1 MNSNLSDRT
10 KKCLQNFLALT
21 YLHEEDERNGVE
33 AGKTEEEAAAS
44 NKMVVALQASMGVLE
59 RSGTLMDGMGST
71 STYLDVC
78 RI

>member
-1 MNSNLSDRT
+1 
-10 KKCLQNFLALT
+10 
-21 YLHEEDERNGVE
+21 LHVEDERNGVE

-59 RSGTLMDGMGST
+59 RSGKLKNDLG
-71 STYLDVC
+71 STYLIIC